1 MGECRGIYHPTPF
14 IEGYELDGAK
24 RMELKNNADYYN
36 LLKIAS
42 DLKDDLKHLKH
53 IGVDPRSFLA
63 GKCYDYVAQVE
74 SLVVFEK
81 RLNKEH

>member
-1 MGECRGIYHPTPF
+1 M
-14 IEGYELDGAK
+14 DGAK
-24 RMELKNNADYYN
+24 IMELKNNADYYN

-42 DLKDDLKHLKH
+42 DLKDDLKHLKR
-53 IGVDPRSFLA
+53 IGVDPRSFLS

-74 SLVVFEK
+74 SLVVVEK